1 MLSVIKQAKS
11 ALSLLS
17 ADEIRKQ
24 AAVSGKSEESSDT
37 LLALT
42 RANYQIPGL
51 LGEQP

>member
-24 AAVSGKSEESSDT
+24 AELPVHIGLVADSSSAYAEMEEF
-37 LLALT
+37 LALL
-42 RANYQIPGL
+42 R
-51 LGEQP
+51 